1 MKLTITETHAPGQ
14 PELILRCGEMTP
26 ALHRLAQQLQTLAVE
41 TAPRITARA
50 EDGATLLLA
59 PADIY
64 YLESVDELTFAYT
77 RSLACRVPLTLAAAV
92 QTLAAEGFVRAGKA
106 QVVNVKHLVRLESRI
121 GGGLDGTL
129 DNGEHILISRRC
141 AKELRECLKGG
152 LFL

>member
-1 MKLTITETHAPGQ
+1 MDAATWDLVRRRFYLWTLT
-14 PELILRCGEMTP
+14 
-26 ALHRLAQQLQTLAVE
+26 
-41 TAPRITARA
+41 
-50 EDGATLLLA
+50 
-59 PADIY
+59 
-64 YLESVDELTFAYT
+64 
-77 RSLACRVPLTLAAAV
+77 LTLAAAV